1 MPPASNKVQP
11 WKIRRGAPRG
21 RPTQQGGHKG
31 RPYDASGARP
41 ARRLPRLALSR
52 NKHEPEPAK
61 NSENLKE
68 EKMHALR
75 TSALALTSMIMLAVL
90 GSGPQA
96 FAQSPAPPLPQP
108 SAAHPWVQ
116 GAPFPEP
123 SEEVLGA
130 SAGGKL
136 YVFAG
141 LAPGWKPKAMVMEYD
156 PSANSWTKK
165 QPMRLASHHV
175 AFASLG
181 NKIYAFG
188 GFTFPTSGA
197 PGWTPVNNV
206 WEYDPVSD
214 QWKELAPMPTTRG
227 AAAAGVVNGKI
238 YVTGGVASLPG
249 VNENGIHPARAQ
261 NVLATV
267 EEYDPATNSWRT
279 VRPLLLARNHHVAA
293 GVGDKLYVIGGRVGS
308 GFITRASNNV
318 DLVEMYDPASDLWT
332 PRERMPTARSAIG
345 GGVYNNHIL
354 VAGGEGQ
361 DQRLLGAFKAVE
373 AFDTTLNRWEVLPS
387 MPHQRHGLAAGVI
400 GSRFYTVSGDAQS
413 AGNGIEHSAVAF
425 NEILQLDLV
434 LK

>member
-1 MPPASNKVQP
+1 M
-11 WKIRRGAPRG
+11 
-21 RPTQQGGHKG
+21 
-31 RPYDASGARP
+31 
-41 ARRLPRLALSR
+41 
-52 NKHEPEPAK
+52 
-61 NSENLKE
+61 NS
-68 EKMHALR
+68 LR
-75 TSALALTSMIMLAVL
+75 TGLAALGGVVLATALVESALA
-90 GSGPQA
+90 QA
-96 FAQSPAPPLPQP
+96 PLPQP

-197 PGWTPVNNV
+197 PGWTPVNNA

-279 VRPLLLARNHHVAA
+279 VR
-293 GVGDKLYVIGGRVGS
+293 
-308 GFITRASNNV
+308 
-318 DLVEMYDPASDLWT
+318 
-332 PRERMPTARSAIG
+332 
-345 GGVYNNHIL
+345 
-354 VAGGEGQ
+354 
-361 DQRLLGAFKAVE
+361 
-373 AFDTTLNRWEVLPS
+373 
-387 MPHQRHGLAAGVI
+387 
-400 GSRFYTVSGDAQS
+400 
-413 AGNGIEHSAVAF
+413 
-425 NEILQLDLV
+425 
-434 LK
+434 